1 MLSDHQLAL
10 KAVALRRRMLRLIHD
25 AGAGHTGGGLSCL
38 DILNVLYHR
47 VLRVTPGTVDSPTR
61 DRYVQSKG
69 HCVEALYAVLSA
81 RGYFPEADLATVCRY
96 QSPYV
101 GHPTRK
107 IRGVEMN
114 TGALGHGLPICLG
127 MALASKMDGD
137 AFRVFTLLGDGE
149 LAEGSNWEAA
159 MAAAHYNLDNLV
171 AILDHNTLQITGHT
185 RDVMSNEPL
194 DAKWRAFG
202 WEVRIVDGH
211 DYAALTAAL
220 TAPHPGKPL
229 FVIANTVKGKGV
241 SFMENVGKWH
251 HGVPSDAELAQALAE
266 LDAAEVKVERVALNA
281 LSSGAIQASA
291 LGSTRSTSKS

>member
-1 MLSDHQLAL
+1 MTDHALAL

-38 DILNVLYHR
+38 DILNVLYNR
-47 VLRVTPGTVDSPTR
+47 VLKVAPETAADPLR

-69 HCVEALYAVLSA
+69 HCVEALYAVMA
-81 RGYFPEADLATVCRY
+81 DRGYFPDADLDTVCHY
-96 QSPYV
+96 QSCYV

-107 IRGVEMN
+107 IHGMEMN

-127 MALASKMDGD
+127 MALAAKLDG
-137 AFRVFTLLGDGE
+137 AATRVFTLLGDGE

-159 MAAAHYNLDNLV
+159 MAAAHYQLDNLT

-194 DAKWRAFG
+194 DEKWRAFG
-202 WEVRIVDGH
+202 WEVRPVDGH

-220 TAPHPGKPL
+220 TTPPPAGKPL
-229 FVIANTVKGKGV
+229 FIIANTVKGKGV

-251 HGVPSDAELAQALAE
+251 HGVPSDTELAQALAE
-266 LDAAEVKVERVALNA
+266 LDAKAKQLAEAAR
-281 LSSGAIQASA
+281 
-291 LGSTRSTSKS
+291 

>member
-1 MLSDHQLAL
+1 LQAIPFFRMSPTDLELQL
-10 KAVALRRRMLRLIHD
+10 KSFALRRRMLRLIHN

-38 DILNVLYHR
+38 DIISALYNR
-47 VLRVTPGTVDSPTR
+47 VLTVTPETAGSPTR

-69 HCVEALYAVLSA
+69 HCVEALYAVMSD
-81 RGYFPEADLATVCRY
+81 RGYFPDADLDTVCCY
-96 QSPYV
+96 KSYYV

-107 IRGVEMN
+107 IHGIEMN

-127 MALASKMDGD
+127 MAMAAKMNRG

-159 MAAAHYNLDNLV
+159 MAAAHYKLDNLV

-185 RDVMSNEPL
+185 REVMSNEPL
-194 DAKWRAFG
+194 DEKWRAFG
-202 WEVRIVDGH
+202 WEVRSVDGH
-211 DYAALTAAL
+211 DYAQLTEATNTPPPA
-220 TAPHPGKPL
+220 GKPL

-251 HGVPSDAELAQALAE
+251 HGVPSDAELAQALSE
-266 LDAAEVKVERVALNA
+266 LEAAEAKLKEVAA
-281 LSSGAIQASA
+281 
-291 LGSTRSTSKS
+291 

>member
-1 MLSDHQLAL
+1 MTDHAL
-10 KAVALRRRMLRLIHD
+10 VLKSFALRRRMLRLIYD

-38 DILNVLYHR
+38 DILSTLYNR
-47 VLRVTPGTVDSPTR
+47 VLNISPESVDSPTR

-69 HCVEALYAVLSA
+69 HCVEALYAVMSD
-81 RGYFPEADLATVCRY
+81 RGYFPDADLDTVCHY
-96 QSPYV
+96 KSYYV

-107 IRGVEMN
+107 IRGMEMN

-127 MALASKMDGD
+127 MALAARMDAAQPRSD
-137 AFRVFTLLGDGE
+137 VAPASLPASEKTPSAPASFRVFTLLGDGE

-159 MAAAHYNLDNLV
+159 MAAAHYKLDNLV

-194 DAKWRAFG
+194 DEKWRSFG
-202 WEVRIVDGH
+202 WEVRTVNGH

-229 FVIANTVKGKGV
+229 FIIANTVKGKGV

-251 HGVPSDAELAQALAE
+251 HGVPTDAELAQALAE
-266 LDAAEVKVERVALNA
+266 LTAAEAKLRAA
-281 LSSGAIQASA
+281 
-291 LGSTRSTSKS
+291 